1 MNAQVLAYRK
11 TPGQIVLVDS
21 DNPLP
26 VITHAIADRVEV
38 LRTNASFLA
47 NTASKDLAGNTNAE
61 APTVTQAAKYQR
73 LVLTLK
79 NLDIITH
86 TYNIRVLAREAS
98 DSDPNTALSSG
109 WLTVLDWS
117 SEESR
122 LSVPAG
128 EWLRVS
134 FADGLYFDQYRI
146 LVWSQNTSGTPTI
159 AFKLKGVVE

>member
-1 MNAQVLAYRK
+1 MNAQTLAFRK
-11 TPGQIVLVDS
+11 SPGQIVLVDS
-21 DNPLP
+21 ENPLP
-26 VITHAIADRVEV
+26 VEMHTILDRVEV

-47 NTASKDLAGNTNAE
+47 DTASKDLAGSTNAE
-61 APTVTQAAKYQR
+61 TPTVVEAAKYQR

-79 NLDIITH
+79 NLDTITH

-117 SEESR
+117 TQESR
-122 LSVPAG
+122 LSVPASA
-128 EWLRVS
+128 WLRVS

-146 LVWSQNTSGTPTI
+146 LVWSQNISGTPTI
-159 AFKLKGVVE
+159 AFKLKGVIE